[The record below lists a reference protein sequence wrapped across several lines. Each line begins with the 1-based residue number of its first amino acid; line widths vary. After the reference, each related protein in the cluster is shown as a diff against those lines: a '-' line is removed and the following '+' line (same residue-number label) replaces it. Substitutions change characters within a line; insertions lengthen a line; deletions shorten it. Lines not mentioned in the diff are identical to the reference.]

1 MTGVALQGDGRK
13 AERVLPPGRPA
24 GPVCWRDGWSR
35 PVHTV
40 VFRKRSC
47 GPAPTGPPGAL
58 RRPWRESAA
67 GQMSLAVRGF
77 ASTAYRCADRAGV
90 RATGAAGGGGRAAA
104 GHGGVGAGVR
114 AGAGGHGRPVR
125 RAGWR
130 SREDQARRAEPS
142 VVGYTPCTRS
152 GPVTGATP
160 LRHPE
165 IPGQGDGRPAR
176 QAVPGQARGAYSIES
191 NGQSRSSHART
202 AW

>member
-1 MTGVALQGDGRK
+1 MGGRQSVCCRRGGPLGRCAGVMDGHARCTRWCF
-13 AERVLPPGRPA
+13 ESVRVVRHRRVRRAPCGGLGASRLRGR
-24 GPVCWRDGWSR
+24 C
-35 PVHTV
+35 
-40 VFRKRSC
+40 
-47 GPAPTGPPGAL
+47 
-58 RRPWRESAA
+58 PWLS
-67 GQMSLAVRGF
+67 GGF